1 MRIPSLLLALAAV
14 VLSVGAAAQSRH
26 PARTTHPPAD
36 TSAKPDQGVWEGTY
50 TFQEGGGRAGG
61 FVEHTIVISRQGD
74 ALIADIDANGFQTSR
89 SLRCGTKIEGDK
101 LNLYFQRYR
110 EGKIRGIVMTDIR
123 KLSRSLLHQAI
134 LLQEMELLFV
144 TLYLVQEPLEVTL
157 EGKAVRLLVAL
168 MNQVEEEKHR
178 ESVADRA

>member
-110 EGKIRGIVMTDIR
+110 EGNVFEPYKQGQFLLALARATAGGRTKVLTR
-123 KLSRSLLHQAI
+123 WGAYQPALNPVRSGRVY
-134 LLQEMELLFV
+134 FKK
-144 TLYLVQEPLEVTL
+144 T
-157 EGKAVRLLVAL
+157 
-168 MNQVEEEKHR
+168 N
-178 ESVADRA
+178 